1 MSTAFTYESFLEQ
14 GAQQAIID
22 VRSPSEYAHAH
33 IPGAINFPLLNDE
46 ERAIVGTVY
55 KQQGH
60 KDAVIKGFELVGGK
74 FADYIKKFDALK
86 LEGNIII
93 HCWRGGLRS
102 NIMCWLLEKAG
113 YKTQVLKGGYKLY
126 RSWVLQQL
134 SVSPNLVVLGGMT
147 GSNKTGILQQLPKHG
162 EAIIDLE
169 GLANHRGSA
178 FGGLGLG
185 DQPSQE
191 MFENKLALQ
200 CFKNRSASRVWI
212 ENESRL
218 VGNCVVPQAMYDAM
232 RTALNI
238 ELKVDFDTRLA
249 NILKVYGSFD
259 RKLLVEKTMQIEK
272 RLGNQ
277 NMRNAITALLENDH
291 HTWGSIL
298 LTHYDGNYNHS
309 KKKYN
314 NTVVPVTYTDDAS
327 CIQAM
332 IQAATNEVV

>member
-1 MSTAFTYESFLEQ
+1 VIQSLSYQSYLEHELTNV
-14 GAQQAIID
+14 IID

-33 IPGAINFPLLNDE
+33 IPGAISFPLLNDE
-46 ERAIVGTVY
+46 ERAIVGTAY
-55 KQQGH
+55 KKEGH
-60 KDAVIKGFELVGGK
+60 KQAVIRGFELVGGK
-74 FADYIKKFDALK
+74 FAQYLKDFDALNLK
-86 LEGNIII
+86 GEIIV

-102 NIMCWLLEKAG
+102 NIMSWLLEKGG

-126 RSWVLQQL
+126 RNWVLQQL
-134 SVSPNLVVLGGMT
+134 NNKPKLIVLGGMT
-147 GSNKTGILQQLPKHG
+147 GSNKTGILQQLPKYG

-169 GLANHRGSA
+169 ALANHRGSA
-178 FGGLGLG
+178 FGGLGFG

-191 MFENKLALQ
+191 MFENRLAVE
-200 CFKNRSASRVWI
+200 CFKNRFATRVWI

-218 VGNCVVPQAMYDAM
+218 VGNCVVPQAMYEEM

-238 ELKVDFDTRLA
+238 ELKVDFDTRLK

-291 HTWGSIL
+291 HTWASIL

-309 KKKYN
+309 KKKYK
-314 NTVVPVTYTDDAS
+314 NTVIPIEYTDDVS

-332 IQAATNEVV
+332 MKAVSNENL